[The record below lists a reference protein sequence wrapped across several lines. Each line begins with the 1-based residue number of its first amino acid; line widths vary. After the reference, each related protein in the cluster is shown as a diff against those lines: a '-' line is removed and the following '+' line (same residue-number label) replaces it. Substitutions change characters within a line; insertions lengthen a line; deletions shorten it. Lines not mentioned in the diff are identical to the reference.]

1 MGSLYDELRGALH
14 AIWQRRWV
22 ALAVA
27 WCICVAGWLVVSQ
40 MPNKYES
47 RARIFVQLRQI
58 IPTDGTTAL
67 NQQKDLD
74 RIRQTLTSAVNLE
87 KVVRGT
93 DLART
98 VSTDR
103 DVADRV
109 AGLQAAIKLTA
120 QQDNLFE
127 IAVTAPSG
135 KLARQIAQK
144 LIDIFVE
151 TNLSDNRDQSS
162 QSLDFMDQQLDA
174 RQKQLADAEAKR
186 ADFQN
191 RFLGSLPGTGSIDDR
206 VSAARTQL
214 AQIQGDLAAAQSS
227 LNVVTAQM
235 AGTPA
240 NIAGSGGGGAV
251 TGPARARFAA
261 IQGQL
266 ADARAKGYTDSHP
279 DVIALKA
286 QLSAAQAAASREP
299 VVSGASAGASNPV
312 YIGLQSMR
320 ADKQATVAALV
331 QRKAQIEGDLN
342 ALNAK
347 MAEAPGVAAEQGEI
361 ERQYQVLKGQYDTLL
376 AQREQMKIS
385 SQAQNV
391 ADADKFNV
399 VDPPTQPRAPTSPNR
414 PLLLTGVL
422 IAGLGAGLAAAFA
435 LGKLTTTFPTAGK
448 LEKASG
454 MPVIGSIGEVVT
466 AAQTAMRRKKLTLFA
481 GGLAALCAAY
491 VGLLGVEFLQRG
503 MGA

>member
-14 AIWQRRWV
+14 AIWMRRWV

-27 WCICVAGWLVVSQ
+27 WGICLAGWLVVSQ
-40 MPNKYES
+40 MPNNYES

-109 AGLQAAIKLTA
+109 AGLQKAIKLTA

-151 TNLSDNRDQSS
+151 ANLSDNRDQSS
-162 QSLDFMDQQLDA
+162 QSLDFMDQQLA
-174 RQKQLADAEAKR
+174 ERQKQLQDADTKR
-186 ADFQN
+186 ADFQA
-191 RFLGSLPGTGSIDDR
+191 RFLGSLPGTGSIDER

-214 AQIQGDLAAAQSS
+214 AQIQGDLAAAQSG
-227 LNVVTAQM
+227 LNVVNAQM

-240 NIAGSGGGGAV
+240 NVAGSGGGGAV

-279 DVIALKA
+279 DVIALKNQLAAA
-286 QLSAAQAAASREP
+286 QSAAAREP
-299 VVSGASAGASNPV
+299 MVSGASAGASNPV

-342 ALNAK
+342 VLSAK
-347 MAEAPGVAAEQGEI
+347 MAESPGVAAEQGEI
-361 ERQYQVLKGQYDTLL
+361 ERQYQVLKSQYDTLL
-376 AQREQMKIS
+376 GQREQMKIS
-385 SQAQNV
+385 SQAQTV

-399 VDPPTQPRAPTSPNR
+399 VDPPTQPRGPTSPNR

-435 LGKLTTTFPTAGK
+435 LGKLTTTFATAGK

-454 MPVIGSIGEVVT
+454 MTVIGSIGEVVT

-481 GGLAALCAAY
+481 GGLAALVAAY
-491 VGLLGVEFLQRG
+491 VGLIGVEFVQRG

>member
-1 MGSLYDELRGALH
+1 VGSLYDELRGALH

-27 WCICVAGWLVVSQ
+27 WGVCLAGWLVVSQ
-40 MPNKYES
+40 MPNNYES

-109 AGLQAAIKLTA
+109 AGLQKAIKLTA

-151 TNLSDNRDQSS
+151 ANLSDNRDQSS
-162 QSLDFMDQQLDA
+162 QSLDFMDQQLA
-174 RQKQLADAEAKR
+174 ERQKQLADADTKR
-186 ADFQN
+186 ADFQA

-214 AQIQGDLAAAQSS
+214 AQIQGDLAAAQSGLS
-227 LNVVTAQM
+227 VVNSQM

-240 NIAGSGGGGAV
+240 NVAGSGGGAV

-266 ADARAKGYTDSHP
+266 ADARAKGFTDSHP
-279 DVIALKA
+279 DVIALKNQLAAA
-286 QLSAAQAAASREP
+286 QSAAAREP
-299 VVSGASAGASNPV
+299 VISGASAGASNPV

-342 ALNAK
+342 ALSAK

-385 SQAQNV
+385 SQAQTV

-435 LGKLTTTFPTAGK
+435 LGKLTTTFATASK

-454 MPVIGSIGEVVT
+454 MTVIGSIGEVVT

-481 GGLAALCAAY
+481 GGMAALVVAY
-491 VGLLGVEFLQRG
+491 VGLIGVEFVQRG

>member
-1 MGSLYDELRGALH
+1 VGNLYEELRGALH
-14 AIWQRRWV
+14 AVWQRRWI

-27 WCICVAGWLVVSQ
+27 WCICLAGWLVVSQ

-47 RARIFVQLRQI
+47 RARVFVQLRQI

-98 VSTDR
+98 VATDR
-103 DVADRV
+103 DIADRV

-127 IAVTAPSG
+127 ISVTSPSG
-135 KLARQIAQK
+135 KLAKQITQK

-162 QSLDFMDQQLDA
+162 QSLDFMDQQLA
-174 RQKQLADAEAKR
+174 ERQKQLQDADSKR
-186 ADFQN
+186 ADFQAK
-191 RFLGSLPGTGSIDDR
+191 FLGSLPGTGSIEDR
-206 VSAARTQL
+206 VAAARTQL
-214 AQIQGDLAAAQSS
+214 AQIQGDLAAAQSG
-227 LNVVTAQM
+227 LNVVNAQM

-240 NIAGSGGGGAV
+240 NIAGGGGGAV
-251 TGPARARFAA
+251 TGPARARLQA

-279 DVIALKA
+279 DVIALKNQLAAA
-286 QLSAAQAAASREP
+286 QSAAAREP
-299 VVSGASAGASNPV
+299 VASGASAGASNPV

-347 MAEAPGVAAEQGEI
+347 MAQAPGVAAEQGEI
-361 ERQYQVLKGQYDTLL
+361 ERQYQVLKTQYDTLL

-435 LGKLTTTFPTAGK
+435 LGKLTTTFPTAAK

-466 AAQTAMRRKKLTLFA
+466 ATQTAMRRKKLTLFA
-481 GGLAALCAAY
+481 GGVAALGVAY
-491 VGLLGVEFLQRG
+491 VGLIGVEFLQRG

>member
-1 MGSLYDELRGALH
+1 
-14 AIWQRRWV
+14 
-22 ALAVA
+22 VA
-27 WCICVAGWLVVSQ
+27 WGICLAGWLVVSQ
-40 MPNKYES
+40 MPNNYES

-74 RIRQTLTSAVNLE
+74 RVRQTLTSAVNLE

-98 VSTDR
+98 VATDR

-109 AGLQAAIKLTA
+109 AGLQKAIKLTA

-135 KLARQIAQK
+135 KLARQITQK

-151 TNLSDNRDQSS
+151 ANLSDNRDQSS

-174 RQKQLADAEAKR
+174 RQKQLADAEAKK

-191 RFLGSLPGTGSIDDR
+191 RYLGSLPGTGSIDDR

-214 AQIQGDLAAAQSS
+214 AQIQSDLAAAQSS
-227 LNVVTAQM
+227 LNVVNAQM
-235 AGTPA
+235 ASTPA
-240 NIAGSGGGGAV
+240 NIAGAGGAPA
-251 TGPARARFAA
+251 TGPARARLAA

-279 DVIALKA
+279 DVIALKNQLAAA
-286 QLSAAQAAASREP
+286 QSAAAREP
-299 VVSGASAGASNPV
+299 VASGASAGASNPV

-320 ADKQATVAALV
+320 ADKQATVAALI

-342 ALNAK
+342 LLQAK

-361 ERQYQVLKGQYDTLL
+361 ERQYQVLKNQYDQLL

-399 VDPPTQPRAPTSPNR
+399 VDPPTQPRAPSSPNR

-435 LGKLTTTFPTAGK
+435 LGKLTTTFPTAAK

-466 AAQTAMRRKKLTLFA
+466 AAQTAMRRRKLVLFA
-481 GGLAALCAAY
+481 GGVAALCFAY
-491 VGLLGVEFLQRG
+491 VGLIGVEFLQRG

>member
-27 WCICVAGWLVVSQ
+27 WGICLAGWLVVSQ
-40 MPNKYES
+40 MPNNYES

-58 IPTDGTTAL
+58 IPTDGTAAL

-74 RIRQTLTSAVNLE
+74 RIRQTLTAAVNLE

-98 VSTDR
+98 VATDR

-109 AGLQAAIKLTA
+109 AGLQKAIKLTA

-135 KLARQIAQK
+135 KLARQITQK

-151 TNLSDNRDQSS
+151 ANLSDNRDQSS

-191 RFLGSLPGTGSIDDR
+191 RYLGSLPGTGSIDDR

-214 AQIQGDLAAAQSS
+214 AQIQSDLAAAQSS
-227 LNVVTAQM
+227 LNVVNAQM
-235 AGTPA
+235 ASTPA
-240 NIAGSGGGGAV
+240 NIAGAGGGAV
-251 TGPARARFAA
+251 TGPARARLTA

-279 DVIALKA
+279 DVIALKNQLAAA
-286 QLSAAQAAASREP
+286 QSAAAREP

-320 ADKQATVAALV
+320 ADKQATVAALI

-342 ALNAK
+342 LLQAK

-361 ERQYQVLKGQYDTLL
+361 ERQYQVLKNQYDQLL

-391 ADADKFNV
+391 
-399 VDPPTQPRAPTSPNR
+399 
-414 PLLLTGVL
+414 
-422 IAGLGAGLAAAFA
+422 
-435 LGKLTTTFPTAGK
+435 
-448 LEKASG
+448 
-454 MPVIGSIGEVVT
+454 
-466 AAQTAMRRKKLTLFA
+466 
-481 GGLAALCAAY
+481 
-491 VGLLGVEFLQRG
+491 
-503 MGA
+503 

>member
-27 WCICVAGWLVVSQ
+27 WGICLAGWLVVSQ
-40 MPNKYES
+40 MPNNYKS

-74 RIRQTLTSAVNLE
+74 RVRQTLTAAVNLE

-98 VSTDR
+98 VATDR

-109 AGLQAAIKLTA
+109 AGLQKAIKLTA

-127 IAVTAPSG
+127 ISVTAPSG
-135 KLARQIAQK
+135 KLARQITQK

-151 TNLSDNRDQSS
+151 ANLSDNRDQSS

-174 RQKQLADAEAKR
+174 RQKQLADAEAKK

-191 RFLGSLPGTGSIDDR
+191 RYLGSLPGTGSIDDR

-214 AQIQGDLAAAQSS
+214 AQIQSDLAAAQSS
-227 LNVVTAQM
+227 LNVVNAQM
-235 AGTPA
+235 ASTPA
-240 NIAGSGGGGAV
+240 NVAGAGGGAV
-251 TGPARARFAA
+251 TGPARARLAA

-279 DVIALKA
+279 DVIALKNQLAAA
-286 QLSAAQAAASREP
+286 QSAAAREP

-320 ADKQATVAALV
+320 ADKQATVAALI

-342 ALNAK
+342 LLQAK

-376 AQREQMKIS
+376 AQREQMKIA

-399 VDPPTQPRAPTSPNR
+399 VDPPTQPRAPSSPNR

-435 LGKLTTTFPTAGK
+435 LGKLTTTFPTAAK

-454 MPVIGSIGEVVT
+454 MPVIGAIGEVVT
-466 AAQTAMRRKKLTLFA
+466 AAQTAMRRRKLVLFA
-481 GGLAALCAAY
+481 GGLAALCFAY
-491 VGLLGVEFLQRG
+491 VGLIGVEFLQRG

>member
-1 MGSLYDELRGALH
+1 MGNLYEELRGALH
-14 AIWQRRWV
+14 AVWQRRWI

-27 WCICVAGWLVVSQ
+27 WCICLAGWLVVSQ

-47 RARIFVQLRQI
+47 RARVFVQLRQI

-98 VSTDR
+98 VATDR
-103 DVADRV
+103 DIADRV

-127 IAVTAPSG
+127 ISVTSPSG
-135 KLARQIAQK
+135 KLAKQITQK

-162 QSLDFMDQQLDA
+162 QSLDFMDQQLA
-174 RQKQLADAEAKR
+174 ERQKQLQDADSKR
-186 ADFQN
+186 ADFQAK
-191 RFLGSLPGTGSIDDR
+191 FLGSLPGTGSIEDR
-206 VSAARTQL
+206 VAAARTQL
-214 AQIQGDLAAAQSS
+214 AQIQGDLAAAQSG
-227 LNVVTAQM
+227 LNVVNAQM

-240 NIAGSGGGGAV
+240 NIAGGGGGAV
-251 TGPARARFAA
+251 TGPARARLQA

-279 DVIALKA
+279 DVIALKNQLAAA
-286 QLSAAQAAASREP
+286 QSAAAREP
-299 VVSGASAGASNPV
+299 VASGASAGASNPV

-347 MAEAPGVAAEQGEI
+347 MAQAPGVAAEQGEI
-361 ERQYQVLKGQYDTLL
+361 ERQYQVLKTQYDTLL

-435 LGKLTTTFPTAGK
+435 LGKLTTTFPTAAK

-466 AAQTAMRRKKLTLFA
+466 ATQTAMRRKKLTLFA
-481 GGLAALCAAY
+481 GGVAALGVAY
-491 VGLLGVEFLQRG
+491 VGLIGVEFLQRG

>member
-27 WCICVAGWLVVSQ
+27 WGICLAGWLVVSQ
-40 MPNKYES
+40 MPNNYES

-74 RIRQTLTSAVNLE
+74 RVRQTLTAAVNLE

-98 VSTDR
+98 VATDR

-109 AGLQAAIKLTA
+109 AGLQKAIKLTA

-127 IAVTAPSG
+127 ISVTAPSG
-135 KLARQIAQK
+135 KLARQITQK

-151 TNLSDNRDQSS
+151 ANLSDNRDQSS

-174 RQKQLADAEAKR
+174 RQKQLADAEAKK

-191 RFLGSLPGTGSIDDR
+191 RYLGSLPGTGSIDDR

-214 AQIQGDLAAAQSS
+214 AQIQSDLAAAQSS
-227 LNVVTAQM
+227 LNVVNAQM
-235 AGTPA
+235 ASTPA
-240 NIAGSGGGGAV
+240 NVAGAGGGAV
-251 TGPARARFAA
+251 TGPARARLAA

-279 DVIALKA
+279 DVIALKNQLAAA
-286 QLSAAQAAASREP
+286 QSAAAREP

-320 ADKQATVAALV
+320 ADKQATVAALI

-342 ALNAK
+342 LLQAK

-376 AQREQMKIS
+376 AQREQMKIA

-399 VDPPTQPRAPTSPNR
+399 VDPPTQPRAPSSPNR

-435 LGKLTTTFPTAGK
+435 LGKLTTTFPTAAK

-454 MPVIGSIGEVVT
+454 MPVIGAIGEVVT
-466 AAQTAMRRKKLTLFA
+466 AAQTAMRRRKLVLFA
-481 GGLAALCAAY
+481 GGLAPLCFAY
-491 VGLLGVEFLQRG
+491 VGLIGVEFPQRG

>member
-1 MGSLYDELRGALH
+1 VGSILDEVRAALH
-14 AIWQRRWV
+14 AVWMRRWI

-27 WCICVAGWLVVSQ
+27 WAVCLAGWLVVSQ
-40 MPNKYES
+40 MPNNYES
-47 RARIFVQLRQI
+47 RARVFVQLRQI

-98 VSTDR
+98 VATDR

-109 AGLQAAIKLTA
+109 AGLQKAIKLTA

-127 IAVTAPSG
+127 ISVTAPSG
-135 KLARQIAQK
+135 RLARQIAQK

-151 TNLSDNRDQSS
+151 ANLSDNRDQSS
-162 QSLDFMDQQLDA
+162 QSLDFMDQQLA
-174 RQKQLADAEAKR
+174 ERQKQLADAEAKK
-186 ADFQN
+186 ADFQAKY
-191 RFLGSLPGTGSIDDR
+191 LGSLPGTGSLDDR
-206 VSAARTQL
+206 MSAARTQL
-214 AQIQGDLAAAQSS
+214 AQIQSDLAAAQSS
-227 LNVVTAQM
+227 LNVVNAQM

-240 NIAGSGGGGAV
+240 NIAGSGGGAV
-251 TGPARARFAA
+251 AGPARARLSA

-279 DVIALKA
+279 DVIALKS
-286 QLSAAQAAASREP
+286 QLGAAQAAAAREP
-299 VVSGASAGASNPV
+299 VYSGGGGSASNPV
-312 YIGLQSMR
+312 YIGLRSMQ

-342 ALNAK
+342 VLQAR
-347 MAEAPGVAAEQGEI
+347 MAEQPGVAAEQGEI
-361 ERQYQVLKGQYDTLL
+361 ERQYQVLKDQYDKLL
-376 AQREQMKIS
+376 ADREQMKIS

-414 PLLLTGVL
+414 PLLLTAVL
-422 IAGLGAGLAAAFA
+422 VAGLGAGLALAFA
-435 LGKLTTTFPTAGK
+435 LGKLTTTFPTAAK

-481 GGLAALCAAY
+481 GGLAALGCAY
-491 VGLLGVEFLQRG
+491 VGLIGVEFVQRG

>member
-14 AIWQRRWV
+14 AVWMRRWV

-27 WCICVAGWLVVSQ
+27 WAICLAGWLVVSQ
-40 MPNKYES
+40 MPNNYES

-58 IPTDGTTAL
+58 IPAQDGASQL
-67 NQQKDLD
+67 NQQKDID

-98 VSTDR
+98 VATDR
-103 DVADRV
+103 DVADRI
-109 AGLQAAIKLTA
+109 AGLQKAIKLTA

-127 IAVTAPSG
+127 ISVTTPSG

-151 TNLSDNRDQSS
+151 ANLSDNRDQSN
-162 QSLDFMDQQLDA
+162 QSLQFMDQQLEA
-174 RQKQLADAEAKR
+174 RQKQLQDADTKR
-186 ADFQN
+186 ADFQAK
-191 RFLGSLPGTGSIDDR
+191 FLGSLPGTGSIGDR
-206 VSAARTQL
+206 VAAARTQL
-214 AQIQGDLAAAQSS
+214 AQIQSDLAAAQSS
-227 LNVVTAQM
+227 LNVVNAQM

-240 NIAGSGGGGAV
+240 NIAGASGGAV
-251 TGPARARFAA
+251 AGPARARLSA

-279 DVIALKA
+279 DVIALKN
-286 QLSAAQAAASREP
+286 QLAAAQAAAAREP
-299 VVSGASAGASNPV
+299 VASGASAGASNPV

-342 ALNAK
+342 ALQAK

-376 AQREQMKIS
+376 AQREQMKIN

-399 VDPPTQPRAPTSPNR
+399 VDPPTQPRAPASPNR
-414 PLLLTGVL
+414 PLLLTAVL
-422 IAGLGAGLAAAFA
+422 VAGIGAGLALAFA
-435 LGKLTTTFPTAGK
+435 LGKLTTTFPTAAK
-448 LEKASG
+448 LERASG
-454 MPVIGSIGEVVT
+454 MPVIGAIGEVVT
-466 AAQTAMRRKKLTLFA
+466 QAQTAMRRKKLALFA
-481 GGLAALCAAY
+481 GGLGALGFAWI
-491 VGLLGVEFLQRG
+491 GLLGVEFLQRG

>member
-1 MGSLYDELRGALH
+1 MGSLYEELRGALH
-14 AIWQRRWV
+14 AIWQRRWI

-27 WCICVAGWLVVSQ
+27 WCICLAGWLVVSQ

-98 VSTDR
+98 VATDR

-127 IAVTAPSG
+127 ITVTTPSG
-135 KLARQIAQK
+135 KLAKQIAQK

-162 QSLDFMDQQLDA
+162 QSLDFMDQQLA
-174 RQKQLADAEAKR
+174 ERQKQLQDADAKR
-186 ADFQN
+186 ADFQAK
-191 RFLGSLPGTGSIDDR
+191 FLGSLPGTGSIDDR

-214 AQIQGDLAAAQSS
+214 AQIQGDLAAAQSG
-227 LNVVTAQM
+227 LNVVNAQM

-240 NIAGSGGGGAV
+240 SIAGAGGGAV
-251 TGPARARFAA
+251 AGPARARLQA
-261 IQGQL
+261 IQGQI

-279 DVIALKA
+279 DMIALKNQLAAA
-286 QLSAAQAAASREP
+286 QSAAAREP
-299 VVSGASAGASNPV
+299 VTSGASAGASNPV

-342 ALNAK
+342 ALSAK

-361 ERQYQVLKGQYDTLL
+361 ERQYQVLKTQYDTLL

-422 IAGLGAGLAAAFA
+422 IAGLGAGVAFAFA
-435 LGKLTTTFPTAGK
+435 LGKLTATFPTAAK

-481 GGLAALCAAY
+481 GGVAALCAAY
-491 VGLLGVEFLQRG
+491 VGLIGVEFLQRG

>member
-1 MGSLYDELRGALH
+1 MGNLYEELRGALH
-14 AIWQRRWV
+14 AVWQRRWI

-27 WCICVAGWLVVSQ
+27 WCICLAGWLVVSQ

-98 VSTDR
+98 VATDR

-127 IAVTAPSG
+127 ITVTTPSG
-135 KLARQIAQK
+135 KLAKQIAQK

-162 QSLDFMDQQLDA
+162 QSLDFMDQQLAD
-174 RQKQLADAEAKR
+174 RQKQLQDADTKR
-186 ADFQN
+186 ADFQAK
-191 RFLGSLPGTGSIDDR
+191 FLGSLPGTGSIEDR

-214 AQIQGDLAAAQSS
+214 AQIQGDLAAAQSG
-227 LNVVTAQM
+227 LNVVNAQM

-240 NIAGSGGGGAV
+240 NVAGSGGGAV
-251 TGPARARFAA
+251 AGPARARLQA
-261 IQGQL
+261 IQGQI

-279 DVIALKA
+279 DMIALKN
-286 QLSAAQAAASREP
+286 QLAAAQGAAAREP
-299 VVSGASAGASNPV
+299 VTSGASAGASNPV

-342 ALNAK
+342 ALSAK

-361 ERQYQVLKGQYDTLL
+361 ERQYQVLKSQYDTLL

-399 VDPPTQPRAPTSPNR
+399 VDPPTLPRAPTSPNR

-422 IAGLGAGLAAAFA
+422 IAGLGAGVAFAFA
-435 LGKLTTTFPTAGK
+435 LGKLTATFPTAAK

-481 GGLAALCAAY
+481 GGVAALVAAY

>member
-1 MGSLYDELRGALH
+1 VGSLYDELRGALH

-27 WCICVAGWLVVSQ
+27 WGICLAGWLVVSQ
-40 MPNKYES
+40 MPNNYES

-58 IPTDGTTAL
+58 IPTDGTAAL

-74 RIRQTLTSAVNLE
+74 RIRQTLTAAVNLE

-98 VSTDR
+98 VATDR

-109 AGLQAAIKLTA
+109 AGLQKAIKLTA

-135 KLARQIAQK
+135 KLARQITQK

-151 TNLSDNRDQSS
+151 ANLSDNRDQSS

-191 RFLGSLPGTGSIDDR
+191 RYLGSLPGTGSIDDR

-214 AQIQGDLAAAQSS
+214 AQIQSDLAAAQSS
-227 LNVVTAQM
+227 LNVVNAQM
-235 AGTPA
+235 ASTPA
-240 NIAGSGGGGAV
+240 NIAGAGGGAV
-251 TGPARARFAA
+251 TGPARARLTA

-279 DVIALKA
+279 DVIALKNQLAAA
-286 QLSAAQAAASREP
+286 QSAAAREP

-320 ADKQATVAALV
+320 ADKQATVAALI

-342 ALNAK
+342 LLQAK

-376 AQREQMKIS
+376 AQREQMKIA

-399 VDPPTQPRAPTSPNR
+399 VDPPTQPRAPSSPNR

-435 LGKLTTTFPTAGK
+435 LGKLTTTFPTAAK

-466 AAQTAMRRKKLTLFA
+466 AAQTAMRRRKLVLFA
-481 GGLAALCAAY
+481 GGLAALCFAY
-491 VGLLGVEFLQRG
+491 VGLIGVEFLQRG

>member
-27 WCICVAGWLVVSQ
+27 WGICLAGWLVVSQ
-40 MPNKYES
+40 MPNNYES

-74 RIRQTLTSAVNLE
+74 RVRQTLTSAVNLE

-98 VSTDR
+98 VATDR

-109 AGLQAAIKLTA
+109 AGLQKAIKLTA

-135 KLARQIAQK
+135 KLARQITQK

-151 TNLSDNRDQSS
+151 ANLSDNRDQSS

-174 RQKQLADAEAKR
+174 RQKQLADAEAKK

-191 RFLGSLPGTGSIDDR
+191 RYLGSLPGTGSIDDR

-214 AQIQGDLAAAQSS
+214 AQIQSDLAAAQSS
-227 LNVVTAQM
+227 LNVVNAQM
-235 AGTPA
+235 ASTPA
-240 NIAGSGGGGAV
+240 NIAGAGGAPA
-251 TGPARARFAA
+251 TGPARARLAA

-279 DVIALKA
+279 DVIALKNQLAAA
-286 QLSAAQAAASREP
+286 QSAAAREP
-299 VVSGASAGASNPV
+299 VASGASAGASNPV

-320 ADKQATVAALV
+320 ADKQATVAALI

-342 ALNAK
+342 LLQAK

-361 ERQYQVLKGQYDTLL
+361 ERQYQVLKNQYDQLL

-399 VDPPTQPRAPTSPNR
+399 VDPPTQPRAPSSPNR

-422 IAGLGAGLAAAFA
+422 IAGLGAGVAAAFA
-435 LGKLTTTFPTAGK
+435 LGKLTTTFPTAAK

-466 AAQTAMRRKKLTLFA
+466 AAQTAMRRRKLVLFA
-481 GGLAALCAAY
+481 GGVAALCFAY
-491 VGLLGVEFLQRG
+491 VGLIGVEFLQRG

>member
-27 WCICVAGWLVVSQ
+27 WGICLAGWLVVSQ
-40 MPNKYES
+40 MPNNYES

-74 RIRQTLTSAVNLE
+74 RVRQTLTSAVNLE

-98 VSTDR
+98 VATDR

-109 AGLQAAIKLTA
+109 AGLQKAIKLTA

-135 KLARQIAQK
+135 KLARQITQK

-151 TNLSDNRDQSS
+151 ANLSDNRDQSS

-174 RQKQLADAEAKR
+174 RQKQLADAEAKK

-191 RFLGSLPGTGSIDDR
+191 RYLGSLPGTGSIDDR

-214 AQIQGDLAAAQSS
+214 AQIQSDLAAAQSS
-227 LNVVTAQM
+227 LNVVNAQM
-235 AGTPA
+235 ASTPA
-240 NIAGSGGGGAV
+240 NIAGAGGAPA
-251 TGPARARFAA
+251 TGPARARLAA

-279 DVIALKA
+279 DVIALKNQLAAA
-286 QLSAAQAAASREP
+286 QSAAAREP
-299 VVSGASAGASNPV
+299 VPSGASAGASNPV

-320 ADKQATVAALV
+320 ADKQATVAALI

-342 ALNAK
+342 LLQAK

-361 ERQYQVLKGQYDTLL
+361 ERQYQVLKNQYDQLL

-399 VDPPTQPRAPTSPNR
+399 VDPPTQPRAPSSPNR

-422 IAGLGAGLAAAFA
+422 IAGLGAGVAAAFA
-435 LGKLTTTFPTAGK
+435 LGKLTTTFPTAAK

-466 AAQTAMRRKKLTLFA
+466 AAQTAMRRRKLVLFA
-481 GGLAALCAAY
+481 GGVAALCFAY
-491 VGLLGVEFLQRG
+491 VGLIGVEFLQRG